1 MKRFFTALL
10 PLFICTALYSQEYMA
25 FPTDNARW
33 RIYDWAYGGNVASSW
48 RYIDYILEGDTLIQD
63 TSYKKL
69 SAYTV
74 KGEEYNSNSYVL
86 SQTASLKG
94 FLRESD
100 KRIYFKDFVTGNI
113 ELLYDFNN
121 RNIGDTLHIGKF
133 NIDGKVYFIINAVDS
148 VLIDGKY
155 RKRYGFKVVRSDNG
169 TPFWDAGYK
178 LVEGIGALTG
188 LFDAYRLE
196 GETRFELLCFAHK
209 GNVLYN
215 RLRLQGSSEYP
226 CDYTLEQLRIGV
238 ERAENKARILSV
250 YPNPA
255 SNNVY
260 ILVNAVNTN
269 ADFTIDIIGKEGS
282 VLTSTSVLAN
292 NNTNDIPINI
302 SHLQNGYYT
311 LRIQSENTVSQHKLI
326 VIH

>member
-1 MKRFFTALL
+1 MKRFFTTFF
-10 PLFICTALYSQEYMA
+10 PLFISATLYSQEYMA
-25 FPTDNARW
+25 FPTDSARW

-48 RYIDYILEGDTLIQD
+48 RYIDYILAGDTLIQD

-74 KGEEYNSNSYVL
+74 KGEEYNGNSYVL
-86 SQTASLKG
+86 YKTASVKG
-94 FLRESD
+94 FLRERD
-100 KRIYFKDFVTGNI
+100 KRIYFKDFVTGI
-113 ELLYDFNN
+113 TELLYDFNTW
-121 RNIGDTLHIGKF
+121 NIGDTLHIGKF
-133 NIDGKVYFIINAVDS
+133 NINGKVYFIIDEVDS
-148 VLIDGKY
+148 ILIGSTY
-155 RKRYGFKVVRSDNG
+155 RKRYGYKGVRSDNG
-169 TPFWDAGYK
+169 IPFRDKGYK
-178 LVEGIGALTG
+178 LIEGIGALTG

-196 GETRFELLCFAHK
+196 GETIFELLCFVHK

-215 RLRLQGSSEYP
+215 RLQGSSKYP

-255 SNNVY
+255 SSNVH

-292 NNTNDIPINI
+292 NYTNDIPIDI
-302 SHLQNGYYT
+302 SHLRNGYYT
-311 LRIQSENTVSQHKLI
+311 LKIQSENTVSQHKLI